1 MTHPPISTLS
11 FTLQLCYTPL
21 GILQRVTKSD
31 KFHISR
37 HEGFPNFVTW
47 NLLNLYARVSKS
59 KERVAGIRPSLAKCY
74 NCQAFGLLFFECRH
88 SPHWHLQETT
98 VSHEGLFDI
107 HFNCT
112 RTHINNKTHICWFI
126 VHICDMKIKQ
136 MYHYLELKTAKLYEL
151 STSFQVSFNVCFK
164 KFWKWFC
171 TVV

>member
-1 MTHPPISTLS
+1 MTLRGTLGWYCVHIAQLMTHPPISTLS

-74 NCQAFGLLFFECRH
+74 NCKHLVFYSLSAGTHHIVICRKLPFPMKAYLIFTLIVRGPISITKHIFVDSLFT
-88 SPHWHLQETT
+88 SVTWKL
-98 VSHEGLFDI
+98 
-107 HFNCT
+107 
-112 RTHINNKTHICWFI
+112 NKCII
-126 VHICDMKIKQ
+126 I
-136 MYHYLELKTAKLYEL
+136 
-151 STSFQVSFNVCFK
+151 
-164 KFWKWFC
+164 
-171 TVV
+171 

>member
-1 MTHPPISTLS
+1 MTLRGTLGWYCVHIAQLITHPPISTLS

-107 HFNCT
+107 WLT
-112 RTHINNKTHICWFI
+112 LIVRGTISITKHIFVDSLFTSVTWKLNKCII
-126 VHICDMKIKQ
+126 I
-136 MYHYLELKTAKLYEL
+136 
-151 STSFQVSFNVCFK
+151 
-164 KFWKWFC
+164 
-171 TVV
+171 

>member
-88 SPHWHLQETT
+88 SPHWHLQEIPFPMKAYLIFTLIVRGPISIT
-98 VSHEGLFDI
+98 KHIFVDSLF
-107 HFNCT
+107 T
-112 RTHINNKTHICWFI
+112 SVTWKLNKCII
-126 VHICDMKIKQ
+126 I
-136 MYHYLELKTAKLYEL
+136 
-151 STSFQVSFNVCFK
+151 
-164 KFWKWFC
+164 
-171 TVV
+171 